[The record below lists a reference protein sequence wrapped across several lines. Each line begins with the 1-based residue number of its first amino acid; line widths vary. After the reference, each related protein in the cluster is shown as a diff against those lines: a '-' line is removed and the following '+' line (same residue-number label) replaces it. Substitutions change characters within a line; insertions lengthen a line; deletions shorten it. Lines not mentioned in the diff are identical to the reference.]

1 MSLLLHDDRPI
12 GYAITVADVPDSQ
25 LDEVA
30 GTQLAVHAQI
40 EQREFPFAVR

>member
-1 MSLLLHDDRPI
+1 VLRNLELNWPMSLLLHDDRPV

-30 GTQLAVHAQI
+30 GTELAVDA
-40 EQREFPFAVR
+40 